1 MANDNNANEQY
12 SWMND
17 ALDDNGVGSDGERFS
32 ELIADTV
39 GGRTRAELAELQ
51 RQAENNRAEINR
63 TQNQFYAE
71 QQQQERVESRDRRP
85 SDRAPSVVTLAS
97 RSSGGAGD
105 NNNSNVSGTTSDGLS
120 TLGRRIQ
127 QHPYPGDGAKRLLE
141 MVQQPFFVRFGDR
154 GLSSAREIEHHRAG
168 SSTKPLISPF
178 LKDAEPEILHDSP
191 RRVRAQTVGTQ
202 TPAIPSALSR
212 PASPSP
218 RRTHSLSDYPPLY
231 DFSRRP
237 HIRPPS
243 TVRTTPSIPDSVY
256 RSSPTRRS
264 HSLSDY
270 PPLYDFSRRPQIR
283 QGTLGSAYRNAAPDP
298 NFYRRRFINSLLKDI
313 RRNKD
318 LVRKLEGRQEE
329 LDDACRRDAEE
340 LSIIRRERE
349 LLVRELELQ
358 SREHELEEYERRR
371 VPPQPILKHSASFPP
386 NGSSSGGSNSNNRV
400 NFASPICTA
409 KEYTPNNSSSLEVS
423 GARMPPPSRVMTG
436 VQPVQQPPPPRT
448 GVQPVQQQKQHHQ
461 SGSGNGQRC
470 KHPLHHRRRAV
481 SSPAQNGHSSR
492 RSRTP
497 SPAPRLRAAD
507 VNREREQEQQRV
519 AHEAEF
525 RAVQQRAHLIA
536 VDQHRRATAA
546 RRPAGGPPVSRRNP
560 CSNPVNAS
568 SIFHFVPPR

>member
-1 MANDNNANEQY
+1 
-12 SWMND
+12 MND
-17 ALDDNGVGSDGERFS
+17 ALTTTMAWARTSGE
-32 ELIADTV
+32 
-39 GGRTRAELAELQ
+39 
-51 RQAENNRAEINR
+51 N
-63 TQNQFYAE
+63 FYI
-71 QQQQERVESRDRRP
+71 SKK
-85 SDRAPSVVTLAS
+85 
-97 RSSGGAGD
+97 
-105 NNNSNVSGTTSDGLS
+105 
-120 TLGRRIQ
+120 GRRIQ
-127 QHPYPGDGAKRLLE
+127 QHPYPGDG
-141 MVQQPFFVRFGDR
+141 
-154 GLSSAREIEHHRAG
+154 
-168 SSTKPLISPF
+168 
-178 LKDAEPEILHDSP
+178 
-191 RRVRAQTVGTQ
+191 

-349 LLVRELELQ
+349 LSVRELELQ
-358 SREHELEEYERRR
+358 SREHELEEYEIVSTLPAQFVRPRSTRR
-371 VPPQPILKHSASFPP
+371 PQF
-386 NGSSSGGSNSNNRV
+386 GV
-400 NFASPICTA
+400 QQ
-409 KEYTPNNSSSLEVS
+409 
-423 GARMPPPSRVMTG
+423 PPPPRTG
-436 VQPVQQPPPPRT
+436 VQPVQQPPPHRT